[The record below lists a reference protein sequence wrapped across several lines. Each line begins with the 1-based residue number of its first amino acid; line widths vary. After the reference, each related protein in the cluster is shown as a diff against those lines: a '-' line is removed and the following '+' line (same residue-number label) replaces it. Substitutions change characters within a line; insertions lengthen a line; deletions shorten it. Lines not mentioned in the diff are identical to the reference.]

1 LNPAVIPDI
10 MSERMS
16 RKAIDRRS
24 FSLLVVDDDPGIRAL
39 LESVLAET
47 GYTVHLAE
55 TAERALEIASK
66 QRIDAALLDLDL
78 PGMKGLELLGELK
91 RRDADMLVSIL
102 TGRGTVENA
111 VEAMKQG
118 AVDFIQ
124 KPVTTETLLVR
135 VGQLHEI
142 WRLHRENR
150 SLREEMQ
157 FSFGFER
164 LVGNSEPMQSM
175 KKLIVQAGASDASV
189 LIQGETGTGKELV
202 ARAIHRHSPRKDKPF
217 VPVDCASISE
227 SVLES
232 ELFGHV
238 KGAFTGA
245 HVSHI
250 GMIRSAEGGTVFFDE
265 VGELSGNV
273 QAKLLRTIQER
284 EIRPVG
290 SAESHPVD
298 VRVVCAT
305 NRDLAREVIE
315 GRFRE
320 DLLYRLNV
328 ITLQVPPLRD
338 RREDIPLLVDYF
350 LEILNSGHSPL
361 KEVSEETLRL
371 FQTYRWPGNVRELEN
386 VIRRALALGRKARL
400 DPQDLPEGIRGIPP
414 PAAESPLIPAPPSTS
429 LKAYELEA
437 IRNALKLSAGN
448 RRRAAQILQIG
459 EATLYRKLKE
469 FGLAD
474 H

>member
-1 LNPAVIPDI
+1 MNPATIPAI
-10 MSERMS
+10 ISFRMKPEEPN
-16 RKAIDRRS
+16 RQN
-24 FSLLVVDDDPGIRAL
+24 FCLLVVDDDPGIRAL
-39 LESVLAET
+39 LESVLTEA
-47 GYTVHLAE
+47 GYAIYLAD
-55 TAERALEIASK
+55 TAERALEIADK
-66 QRIDAALLDLDL
+66 TRIDAALLDLDL

-91 RRDADMLVSIL
+91 RRDADMLISIL

-111 VEAMKQG
+111 VEAMKRG

-124 KPVTTETLLVR
+124 KPVTPETLLVR

-150 SLREEMQ
+150 SLREEME
-157 FSFGFER
+157 FSFGFEK
-164 LVGNSEPMQSM
+164 LVGNSEPIQSL

-250 GMIRSAEGGTVFFDE
+250 GLIRSAEGGTVFFDE

-273 QAKLLRTIQER
+273 QVKLLRAIQER

-305 NRDLAREVIE
+305 NRNLVRDVGE

-328 ITLQVPPLRD
+328 ITLQVPPLRE

-350 LEILNSGHSPL
+350 LGILNCGNSPL
-361 KEVSEETLRL
+361 KEISEDTLQL
-371 FQTYRWPGNVRELEN
+371 LQAYSWPGNVRELEN
-386 VIRRALALGRKARL
+386 VIRRALALCRKARL
-400 DPQDLPEGIRGIPP
+400 EPEDLPEGICGSLP
-414 PAAESPLIPAPPSTS
+414 PAADHPVLPAPPSDS
-429 LKAYELEA
+429 LEAYELEA
-437 IRNALKLSAGN
+437 IRNALKLCAGN
-448 RRRAAQILQIG
+448 RRRAAQILEIG
-459 EATLYRKLKE
+459 EATLYRKLKK
-469 FGLAD
+469 FGLD
-474 H
+474 SR